1 MAQILKPIELGTL
14 TIIILIGVIALSA
27 ELTQNEEVAK
37 IIVIPSLT
45 LLIIVSIY
53 SMFKT
58 AYLKQ

>member
-27 ELTQNEEVAK
+27 EATQNEEVAK

-45 LLIIVSIY
+45 LLIIVS
-53 SMFKT
+53 
-58 AYLKQ
+58 